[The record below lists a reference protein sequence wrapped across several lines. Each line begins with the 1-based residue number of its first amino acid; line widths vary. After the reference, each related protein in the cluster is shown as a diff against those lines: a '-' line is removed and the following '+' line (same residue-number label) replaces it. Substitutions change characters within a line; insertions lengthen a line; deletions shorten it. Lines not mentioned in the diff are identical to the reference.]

1 MTQLFRVVD
10 NQLRKVES
18 GTLARE
24 SMIEDWV
31 ANDLSLVGLEAALIG
46 RQVITGHNQR
56 IDLLAINEAG
66 DLIIIE
72 MKRDRTPREIVAQ
85 VLDYA
90 SWVATLTTQGV
101 HDLTREYNDRSLAE
115 IFRDRFGTALPETL
129 NRAHQMLIVA
139 SAFDEAS
146 ERIVKYLS
154 EVHDVGINASFFS
167 VFGRDS
173 DLWITTDFLLD
184 QDEVT
189 DRAVKK
195 TRGPFTGF
203 YYITGGAEEDRAWEP
218 MRRNGFFSAHGGRY
232 YTDQLDRLSIGDK
245 VFYYQKK
252 NGYLG
257 YGVVTKE
264 KTAATEFVL
273 VDGRKLTDVADDYYL
288 TENKD
293 NPDSACYVVGIDWKK
308 TVPITDAKSFAGI
321 FANQAIACKIYQHE
335 TADFLCREFAIDE
348 GKE

>member
-10 NQLRKVES
+10 SQLQKVES

-31 ANDLSLVGLEAALIG
+31 AKDLSLVGLEAALIG
-46 RQVITGHNQR
+46 KQVVTAHNQR
-56 IDLLAINEAG
+56 LDLLAINEAG

-195 TRGPFTGF
+195 TRGPFTG
-203 YYITGGAEEDRAWEP
+203 YYYVTGGAEDDRAWEP
-218 MRRNGFFSAHGGRY
+218 MRQNGFFSAHGGRY
-232 YTDQLDRLSIGDK
+232 YTDQLDRLSVGDE
-245 VFYYQKK
+245 VFYYQKR

-257 YGVVTKE
+257 YGVVVQE
-264 KTAATEFVL
+264 KTTATEFVL
-273 VDGRKLTDVADDYYL
+273 ADGRKLIDVADDYYL
-288 TENKD
+288 TENQD
-293 NPDSACYVVGIDWKK
+293 NPDSACYVVGVDWKK
-308 TVPITDAKSFAGI
+308 TVPVTDAKSFVGI

-335 TADFLCREFAIDE
+335 TADFLCREFNVDE
-348 GKE
+348 SQE

>member
-1 MTQLFRVVD
+1 MTQLFRVIED
-10 NQLRKVES
+10 QLQKVES
-18 GTLARE
+18 ASLSRE

-31 ANDLSLVGLEAALIG
+31 ANDLSLVGLEAILIG
-46 RQVITGHNQR
+46 RQIVTAHNQR

-85 VLDYA
+85 ILDYA

-101 HDLTREYNDRSLAE
+101 HDLARDYNERPLAE
-115 IFRDRFGTALPETL
+115 TFRERFGAALPETL

-167 VFGRDS
+167 VFGQGS

-218 MRRNGFFSAHGGRY
+218 MRQNGFFSAHGGRY
-232 YTDQLDRLSIGDK
+232 YTDQLDRLSVGDK
-245 VFYYQKK
+245 VFYYQKR

-257 YGVVTKE
+257 YGVVSQE
-264 KTAATEFVL
+264 KAFAPEFVL
-273 VDGRKLTDVADDYYL
+273 EDGRKLIDVADDDYL
-288 TENKD
+288 TENQD
-293 NPDSACYVVGIDWKK
+293 NPDLACYVVGIDWKK
-308 TVPITDAKSFAGI
+308 SVAVTDARSFPGI
-321 FANQAIACKIYQHE
+321 FANQAIACKIYQLE
-335 TADFLCREFAIDE
+335 TADFLCREFGIDE
-348 GKE
+348 AV

>member
-10 NQLRKVES
+10 NQLRKVDS

-31 ANDLSLVGLEAALIG
+31 ANDLSLVGLDAVLIG
-46 RQVITGHNQR
+46 RQVTTAHNQR

-101 HDLTREYNDRSLAE
+101 HDLTRTYTDRSLAE
-115 IFRDRFGTALPETL
+115 MYRERFGRAVPETL

-167 VFGRDS
+167 VFGRDA

-189 DRAVKK
+189 DRAAKK
-195 TRGPFTGF
+195 TRGPFTGY

-218 MRRNGFFSAHGGRY
+218 MRQNGFFSAHGGRY
-232 YTDQLDRLSIGDK
+232 YTDQLDRLSIGDE
-245 VFYYQKK
+245 VFYYQKR

-257 YGVVTKE
+257 YGVVTQE
-264 KTAATEFVL
+264 KTPAIEFVL
-273 VDGRKLTDVADDYYL
+273 NDGRKLIDTADDHYL
-288 TENKD
+288 TENRD
-293 NPDSACYVVGIDWKK
+293 NPDMACYVVGIDWKK
-308 TVPITDAKSFAGI
+308 AVSISDAKSFSGI

-335 TADFLCREFAIDE
+335 TAEFLCREFDVVE
-348 GKE
+348 VQK